1 MEPREFTNSK
11 ITVPDD
17 IWNAVA
23 SVVPRLSRVEAVIRI
38 NRLLGP
44 NARGIGISWYKKE
57 LARRK
62 REAAENALT
71 LPLAADDAAGD
82 GASTTD
88 TNLAR
93 LDDAAQSVGEP
104 SAYLDAA
111 AQTDVAASPTSP
123 SASRT
128 AEFHDPMPESHS
140 HVRFAD
146 DGAPHAADDA
156 QAQPTDAAEI
166 ARACFAGRT
175 QSHDTKLAL

>member
-71 LPLAADDAAGD
+71 LPLAADDAAGCAPKRKACANCSC
-82 GASTTD
+82 GCVRGRGR
-88 TNLAR
+88 AR
-93 LDDAAQSVGEP
+93 
-104 SAYLDAA
+104 
-111 AQTDVAASPTSP
+111 VAPA
-123 SASRT
+123 
-128 AEFHDPMPESHS
+128 
-140 HVRFAD
+140 
-146 DGAPHAADDA
+146 HAR
-156 QAQPTDAAEI
+156 QN
-166 ARACFAGRT
+166 
-175 QSHDTKLAL
+175 KN